1 MATKFTDPEEVRCSF
16 CGKSASQVK
25 KMIAGNG
32 VYICNEDVDLAKHI
46 IDDELRLDSLKEA
59 RELPKPMEIKQQ
71 LCLLYTSPSP
81 RDSSKSRMPS
91 SA

>member
-46 IDDELRLDSLKEA
+46 IDDELRLD
-59 RELPKPMEIKQQ
+59 
-71 LCLLYTSPSP
+71 
-81 RDSSKSRMPS
+81 
-91 SA
+91 

>member
-1 MATKFTDPEEVRCSF
+1 MATKFSDPEEVKCSF

-32 VYICNEDVDLAKHI
+32 VYICNEDIELAKRI

-59 RELPKPMEIKQQ
+59 RELPSQCK
-71 LCLLYTSPSP
+71 
-81 RDSSKSRMPS
+81 SKKNLTNT
-91 SA
+91 